1 MKKNLF
7 RIICTVLLAAMLLPL
22 AACGNNAANAADS
35 VYGKYICIG
44 EDRDDGVFLD
54 PDFDSYVEL
63 KKGGKGSMNVG
74 FDLEL
79 TYELDG
85 ENFTGTYTLMGIDYN
100 ITGTLKDNVLE
111 VIDGTRK
118 SRYLKEGATAPDWA
132 KNGASAPS
140 SSDDFS
146 ANTLAGNYYI
156 STMIL
161 NGQALDHNA
170 VIAAGMADNTYIK
183 INSDDTGVYSFN
195 GEAERTFTLDTMSG
209 VLTFDGGATLTFVD
223 EGEGTVSVLYPDQ
236 NMTVYFQKEGI
247 GDSTNLP
254 GTSFPTGNETIEREF
269 PIEVEEIYSGDWV
282 GKSKFY
288 SCTGRYED
296 NDGGFCHIIA
306 RILFNEYGE
315 CTIYAKLGIY
325 DGDEINLKDLYVTYN
340 EADGDM
346 YLHGVM
352 MRDQELTDES
362 FVSYVEDED
371 LLYINVAIDND
382 GSTMKILSCLKPL
395 GADWTGDEYLALED
409 EYVQKYKSMT
419 LEEVANYI
427 NADISGLPEAPAA
440 HNSDPGDNT
449 PTNVPEPAG
458 GYGKSNA
465 SATGVG
471 ALEDMQALYKLVY
484 DNRSNAYHLFTYEQA
499 RDKFGSDGIPW
510 QETDNTWNDKVHS
523 YKWEDGNGE
532 FLYITF
538 EIEGNEEWYFS
549 CTYSTNVKNG
559 LN

>member
-7 RIICTVLLAAMLLPL
+7 RIICAALLAAMLIPL
-22 AACGNNAANAADS
+22 AACGNNAADS

-44 EDRDDGVFLD
+44 EDRDDGVFLE

-74 FDLEL
+74 FDIDL

-118 SRYLKEGATAPDWA
+118 SRYLKEGATAPGSGDYL
-132 KNGASAPS
+132 
-140 SSDDFS
+140 S

-156 STMIL
+156 NTMIL

-170 VIAAGMADNTYIK
+170 VTAAGMADNTYIK

-195 GEAERTFTLDTMSG
+195 GEAERSFTLDTMSG

-223 EGEGTVSVLYPDQ
+223 EGEGVVSVLYPDQ
-236 NMTVYFQKEGI
+236 NMTVYFRKEGI
-247 GDSTNLP
+247 GDNSALP
-254 GTSFPTGNETIEREF
+254 GTSFPTGNETTERKF
-269 PIEVEEIYSGDWV
+269 PIEVEKTYSGDWV

-352 MRDQELTDES
+352 MRDQKLTDES
-362 FVSYVEDED
+362 FVQYVEDEG
-371 LLYINVAIDND
+371 LLYINVEIDND

-419 LEEVANYI
+419 LEEVAGFI

-440 HNSDPGDNT
+440 HNSDPGDNA
-449 PTNVPEPAG
+449 PANVPEPVG

-465 SATGVG
+465 SATGAG
-471 ALEDMQALYKLVY
+471 ALEDMQALYKLIY
-484 DNRSNAYHLFTYEQA
+484 DNRSNSYHLFTYEQA
-499 RDKFGSDGIPW
+499 RDQFGSDGIPW
-510 QETDNTWNDKVHS
+510 QVTDNTWNDKVHS

-538 EIEGNEEWYFS
+538 EIEGSDEWYQS
-549 CTYSTNVKNG
+549 CTYSSNVKNG